1 MLFSFLTFQ
10 NHLFLVS
17 MITIYCAYPLGI
29 ALDTLFIN
37 KDQAIVLNYSAASW

>member
-1 MLFSFLTFQ
+1 MFLLTFQ

-17 MITIYCAYPLGI
+17 MINVYCVYPRGI

-37 KDQAIVLNYSAASW
+37 KDQAIVLNYSATSW